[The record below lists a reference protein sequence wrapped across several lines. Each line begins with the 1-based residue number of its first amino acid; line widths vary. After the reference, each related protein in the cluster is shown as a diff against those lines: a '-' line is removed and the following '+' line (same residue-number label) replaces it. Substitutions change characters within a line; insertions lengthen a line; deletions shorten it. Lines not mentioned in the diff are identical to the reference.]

1 METAEFDTELSLF
14 KYDNLEQLPP
24 EYRDFDEAERTR
36 RIEGALDALGDDVV
50 ILGHNYQRREIVE
63 HADFVGDSY
72 QLSKEAAAADAEYV
86 VFGGV
91 TFMAESADIITDDD
105 QTVVLPSMEASCPMA
120 GMAEALQVDAAWA
133 ELTAATDADVVP
145 VTYMN
150 SYADDQT
157 VVLPSMEA
165 SCPMAGMA
173 EALQVDAAWAELTA
187 ATDADVVPVTYMNS
201 YADLKAFCAE
211 HGGLVCTSSNAHR
224 AFEYALD
231 EGDKVLFLPDK
242 HLGENTAHRLGL
254 EEEIAEWDPW
264 DAASADAAAVV
275 DNDVIL
281 WDGYCQVH
289 ERFSPSHVEQVRAD
303 HEDARVVVHPEC
315 RREVVEA
322 ADVVGSTA
330 TIRETVA
337 EADPGET
344 WAIGTEVHLTRH
356 LQRWHPEVNVVPLC
370 GEACM
375 DCNAMRQIDP
385 NYLAW
390 VLEELAAGRERNV
403 VEVAPEEK
411 ELARV
416 ALDRMLEV

>member
-1 METAEFDTELSLF
+1 MPAMETAEFDTDLSLF
-14 KYDNLEQLPP
+14 KYDDLEQLPP
-24 EYRDFDEAERTR
+24 EYRTLEEDERTE
-36 RIEGALDALGDDVV
+36 RIEAALETLGDDVV

-63 HADFVGDSY
+63 HANFVGDSY
-72 QLSKEAAAADAEYV
+72 QLSKEAANADAEYV
-86 VFGGV
+86 IFGGV

-105 QTVVLPSMEASCPMA
+105 QRVILPSMEASCPMA

-133 ELTAATDADVVP
+133 ELTAATDADI
-145 VTYMN
+145 
-150 SYADDQT
+150 
-157 VVLPSMEA
+157 
-165 SCPMAGMA
+165 
-173 EALQVDAAWAELTA
+173 
-187 ATDADVVPVTYMNS
+187 VPVTYMNS

-211 HGGLVCTSSNAHR
+211 QGGLVCTSSNAHD

-254 EEEIAEWDPW
+254 EDEIAEWDPW
-264 DAASADAAAVV
+264 DAASADAGDVV
-275 DNDVIL
+275 ESDVIL

-289 ERFSPSHVEQVRAD
+289 ERFRASHVEQVRERHD
-303 HEDARVVVHPEC
+303 DVSVVVHPEC

-330 TIRETVA
+330 TICETVA
-337 EADPGET
+337 DADPGDT
-344 WAIGTEVHLTRH
+344 WAIGTEIHLAQH

-370 GEACM
+370 GDACM

-390 VLEELAAGRERNV
+390 VLEELVAGREPNV

-416 ALDRMLEV
+416 ALDRMLEI

>member
-1 METAEFDTELSLF
+1 MPAMETAEFDTELSLF

-24 EYRDFDEAERTR
+24 EYRDLDEAERTR
-36 RIEGALDALGDDVV
+36 RIESALNALGDDVV

-72 QLSKEAAAADAEYV
+72 QLSKEAANADAEYV

-150 SYADDQT
+150 SYAD
-157 VVLPSMEA
+157 
-165 SCPMAGMA
+165 
-173 EALQVDAAWAELTA
+173 
-187 ATDADVVPVTYMNS
+187 
-201 YADLKAFCAE
+201 LKAFCAE
-211 HGGLVCTSSNAHR
+211 QGGLVCTSSNAHD
-224 AFEYALD
+224 AFEYAFD
-231 EGDKVLFLPDK
+231 RGDKVLFLPDK

-254 EEEIAEWDPW
+254 EDEIAEWDPW
-264 DAASADAAAVV
+264 DAESAAATDVV
-275 DNDVIL
+275 ENDVIL

-289 ERFSPSHVEQVRAD
+289 ERFSESHVESVREEHD
-303 HEDARVVVHPEC
+303 DVSVVVHPEC

-322 ADVVGSTA
+322 ADMVGSTA
-330 TIRETVA
+330 TICETVA
-337 EADPGET
+337 DADPGDT
-344 WAIGTEVHLTRH
+344 WAIGTEIHLANH
-356 LQRWHPEVNVVPLC
+356 LGRWHPEVNVVPLC
-370 GEACM
+370 GDACM

-385 NYLAW
+385 NYLTW
-390 VLEELAAGRERNV
+390 VLEELVAGRERNV

-411 ELARV
+411 ELAEV
-416 ALDRMLEV
+416 ALDRMLEI

>member
-1 METAEFDTELSLF
+1 MTAMETAEFDTELSLF

-91 TFMAESADIITDDD
+91 TFMAESADIITD
-105 QTVVLPSMEASCPMA
+105 
-120 GMAEALQVDAAWA
+120 
-133 ELTAATDADVVP
+133 
-145 VTYMN
+145 
-150 SYADDQT
+150 DDQT

-411 ELARV
+411 KLARA